1 MNQYEGMNGL
11 EVLWLMLT
19 TEPFFCVIISIGILA
34 IGLSW
39 WCDNYLED
47 ANYSNDEHLR

>member
-19 TEPFFCVIISIGILA
+19 TEPFFWVIISIGILA

-39 WCDNYLED
+39 WCDKYLD
-47 ANYSNDEHLR
+47 NPKWNNDEWLR

>member
-19 TEPFFCVIISIGILA
+19 TEPFFWVIISIGILA

-47 ANYSNDEHLR
+47 ANYSNDEHFR